1 MSTRITSSYKLIEI
15 QIRAK
20 GVLKHRKMKVF
31 PINLANFS
39 CLVLPSL
46 HLKMRKRHKIVVAL
60 EGHQLTFQK
69 KKSKF
74 FVRRKTLLI

>member
-1 MSTRITSSYKLIEI
+1 MSTRITRCCKLKEI

-20 GVLKHRKMKVF
+20 AVLKHRRMKVF

-39 CLVLPSL
+39 CLVQPSL

>member
-1 MSTRITSSYKLIEI
+1 
-15 QIRAK
+15 
-20 GVLKHRKMKVF
+20 MKVF
-31 PINLANFS
+31 PINSANFS
-39 CLVLPSL
+39 CLVQPSL

-74 FVRRKTLLI
+74 FVRRKTSLI